1 MRVLVVEDAAR
12 LRQILVR
19 RLREDGYAVDDTGTG
34 ASAVEMAVTSSYDAV
49 LLDLR
54 LPDLDGMEV
63 CARIR
68 QSECWSPIL
77 MLTARDTMQ
86 DRVRGLDQGADD
98 YLTKP
103 FEFPELLARLRALV
117 RRGRMERPA
126 VLSMADLR
134 VDPASRSVSRGGRD
148 IKLTSKEF
156 ALLEY
161 LMRHPGTALSRQR
174 LIDAVWDSSYD
185 GDSNIVDV
193 YVRRLR
199 EKIDRPFGRRTVVTV
214 RGVGYR
220 MDDDAPAPI
229 A

>member
-34 ASAVEMAVTSSYDAV
+34 TTAVEMASTGSYDAV

-68 QSECWSPIL
+68 RSGCWSPIL
-77 MLTARDTMQ
+77 MLTARDTMH
-86 DRVRGLDQGADD
+86 DRVRGLDHGADD

-103 FEFPELLARLRALV
+103 FEFPELLARLRAVV
-117 RRGRMERPA
+117 RRGRLERPA
-126 VLSMADLR
+126 VLAVADLR
-134 VDPASRSVSRGGRD
+134 VDPASRSVNRGGREID
-148 IKLTSKEF
+148 LTTKEF

-161 LMRHPGTALSRQR
+161 LMRHRGAVLSRQR

-199 EKIDRPFGRRTVVTV
+199 EKIDRPFGRHTLVNV

-220 MDDDAPAPI
+220 MDDAPAPV